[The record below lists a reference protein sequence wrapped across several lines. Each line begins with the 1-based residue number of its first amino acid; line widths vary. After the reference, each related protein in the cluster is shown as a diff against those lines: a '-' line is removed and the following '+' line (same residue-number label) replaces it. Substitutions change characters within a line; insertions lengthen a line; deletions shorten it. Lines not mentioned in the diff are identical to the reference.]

1 MKLKKTLV
9 LLSAAMSLLT
19 SCALPDLQTA
29 PGAYCIKTRDGR
41 EVLCDG
47 KPLLQEKT
55 GYYRYRTYEKRDGV
69 IRQDDVASIE
79 KRNA

>member
-1 MKLKKTLV
+1 MKLLPRLVTLAV
-9 LLSAAMSLLT
+9 LMMTSA
-19 SCALPDLQTA
+19 CAIPDMDSA

-41 EVLCDG
+41 ELMSDG
-47 KPLLQEKT
+47 KPLLQKST
-55 GYYRYRTYEKRDGV
+55 GYYRYRTFEKRDAV